1 MRISDW
7 SSDVCSSDLS
17 TATSPP
23 PSPRRPSAGPTAT
36 PSPSV
41 HPNRGRRGISEVVA
55 ERREEK
61 RMVPPP
67 LRRAR
72 SRSISSIP
80 HLLAQDKDFDFDFDV
95 DTDDGPKLALKHR
108 SSATDRKSTRLNSRH

>member
-1 MRISDW
+1 MIQ
-7 SSDVCSSDLS
+7 
-17 TATSPP
+17 PP
-23 PSPRRPSAGPTAT
+23 PRSTRTDTLFPCPTLFR
-36 PSPSV
+36 S
-41 HPNRGRRGISEVVA
+41 RGISEVVA

-80 HLLAQDKDFDFDFDV
+80 HLLAQDKDFDFDFGV